1 MLKNYSLLYH
11 KMKICEIIKKRLD
24 DVGLSITVFAEKIL
38 VSHNSIRT
46 TEIYARMN
54 DSLRK
59 SEAAKFNA
67 L

>member
-1 MLKNYSLLYH
+1 
-11 KMKICEIIKKRLD
+11 MKICEIIKKRLD